1 MRPPGILILPA
12 KGRLGYNL
20 PIRSNCNSP
29 LACIS
34 WMFEM
39 RFHSQIPYQTKR
51 HTATVLALRRGA
63 WEPSSKARE
72 IRGEALCRVPECHLD

>member
-12 KGRLGYNL
+12 KGRLGDDL
-20 PIRSNCNSP
+20 PMRSNCNSP

-39 RFHSQIPYQTKR
+39 RFHSPNPIPDKKT
-51 HTATVLALRRGA
+51 HGNCIGSDGGGPLSLAVRLGKS
-63 WEPSSKARE
+63 E
-72 IRGEALCRVPECHLD
+72 GNALCRVPSVI